1 MEFRSYILLSY
12 LCQRFQYIQTK
23 NLIEEVNIYMN
34 GMDHSRKMAY
44 GSILLKNGSD
54 WHRLIWYG
62 MWNGSERFYSI
73 WGGDRWQTSPLAAQ
87 DPASISLSVYISS
100 STHHAA
106 AQSNHY
112 KFMEMPVDSSKSFIF
127 LASCWWYFYSFSL
140 LSAHPLG
147 YLKDPAPTDG
157 LLLDYLCIPLQ
168 YWVTRASL
176 PIYISICGV
185 N

>member
-1 MEFRSYILLSY
+1 M
-12 LCQRFQYIQTK
+12 CQRFQYIQTK

-73 WGGDRWQTSPLAAQ
+73 WDGDRWQTSPLAAQ
-87 DPASISLSVYISS
+87 DPPSSSLSVYISS
-100 STHHAA
+100 SAHHAA

-112 KFMEMPVDSSKSFIF
+112 KFIEMPDDSSKSFYLSCKLLMIF
-127 LASCWWYFYSFSL
+127 LFFFPAECWPSGIFKRSSTNWWIIIGL
-140 LSAHPLG
+140 PVHPSWILG
-147 YLKDPAPTDG
+147 YP
-157 LLLDYLCIPLQ
+157 CIS
-168 YWVTRASL
+168 TN
-176 PIYISICGV
+176 IYIYMWCYLMLWV
-185 N
+185 